1 MLEGN
6 IREKDAATTD
16 KKQRWLNIAY
26 KLACVLLA
34 ALSVL
39 TLVLM
44 AAGPEAI
51 LRYENAYW
59 LDAVINS
66 LMPTVTV
73 AAAVVALVN
82 LKKEMPKLLML
93 FSGSVGFFGAYLTAL
108 ISWPVGLL
116 LVAAALAVL
125 IVVGMRQCELYRQD
139 PVAKVKGKM
148 LIIAG
153 VLSVLVALV

>member
-1 MLEGN
+1 
-6 IREKDAATTD
+6 
-16 KKQRWLNIAY
+16 
-26 KLACVLLA
+26 
-34 ALSVL
+34 
-39 TLVLM
+39 
-44 AAGPEAI
+44 
-51 LRYENAYW
+51 
-59 LDAVINS
+59 
-66 LMPTVTV
+66 
-73 AAAVVALVN
+73 
-82 LKKEMPKLLML
+82 MPKLLML

-139 PVAKVKGKM
+139 PVAEVKGKM